1 MSQGKRE
8 RSLND
13 DTSLNQEKKQF
24 TSDFDPF
31 QGKHIL
37 ERTTNTAPPQVNVVN
52 DLIVLDHDGEDFHGR
67 PVSINNTP
75 LALGDTEV
83 SALDTV
89 TQSTAEKPVDPPARP
104 QRPPRPTVNN
114 FNPSNFKPTMTSSIN
129 VTPPLVVSS
138 NQNLSNQ
145 QPVVNP
151 PPQQRGLSSNKD
163 PLQQPSESY
172 NPLPQQQGLSSNNLF
187 QQPSEG
193 YNPPPQQQGPSIN
206 SLFQQPSEG
215 YNPLP
220 QQQGLS
226 SNSLFQQPSEGY
238 NPPPQQQGPS
248 INSLSQ
254 QPSEGYNPPPQ
265 QQGPSINSLSQQPSE
280 GYNPPPQQQGPSINS
295 LSQQPSEG
303 YNPPPQQ
310 QKVCSNNLLQQ
321 PIAGSDPLHQ
331 QPMRGTDTDPEP
343 SFKDFVAE
351 MRTKLDRNYSDTR
364 GFMESFSQELAR
376 TNKELKQYRQEA
388 LDLTEVVTVQG
399 DRICKLEADIRELT
413 ISSAAR
419 QQIPPEH
426 TIEQERLLYDINS
439 IKHIP
444 ADYVTNVVSTEEQAK
459 LMKFC
464 MEQFPLAKLEGAE
477 TAPGYRRYVLSYGVG
492 YGYSNVYHPANPI
505 PRPIEDLRV
514 WMSQYL
520 GEDFNQCSATFYEPE
535 AQMPRHGDRE
545 ASLVPGSKIAA
556 LSLNDEKIMAFFRR
570 GMSSELGRVTL
581 IPGSLVVMRQEDQQ
595 DMDHAILPGT
605 AAVTLDFNGMRV
617 SLVFRRLKQKRP
629 IMIRL
634 LGDSNYV
641 DTSGKNEKINFGV
654 NKGQLGSLLPGESKF
669 IPHTGLLPNIGGCF
683 EGCTELVLGVGTNNL
698 KFPHQEGNAPEQ
710 VLGRVASFC
719 DALLE
724 SKKEMNIFLPEVL
737 PTRDPALIPVVEH
750 YNKLLGEYAAARRGR
765 VTVISTA
772 VFRDNQGLLDS
783 RLSNN
788 QDNLHLNSK
797 GVSLLAGRIKYEIKS
812 KYGLQ
817 LPPHLAKNRPTS
829 TRPITRKPRTR

>member
-163 PLQQPSESY
+163 PLQQPSEGY

-464 MEQFPLAKLEGAE
+464 MEQFPLAKL
-477 TAPGYRRYVLSYGVG
+477 
-492 YGYSNVYHPANPI
+492 
-505 PRPIEDLRV
+505 
-514 WMSQYL
+514 
-520 GEDFNQCSATFYEPE
+520 
-535 AQMPRHGDRE
+535 
-545 ASLVPGSKIAA
+545 
-556 LSLNDEKIMAFFRR
+556 
-570 GMSSELGRVTL
+570 
-581 IPGSLVVMRQEDQQ
+581 
-595 DMDHAILPGT
+595 
-605 AAVTLDFNGMRV
+605 
-617 SLVFRRLKQKRP
+617 
-629 IMIRL
+629 
-634 LGDSNYV
+634 
-641 DTSGKNEKINFGV
+641 
-654 NKGQLGSLLPGESKF
+654 
-669 IPHTGLLPNIGGCF
+669 
-683 EGCTELVLGVGTNNL
+683 
-698 KFPHQEGNAPEQ
+698 
-710 VLGRVASFC
+710 
-719 DALLE
+719 
-724 SKKEMNIFLPEVL
+724 
-737 PTRDPALIPVVEH
+737 
-750 YNKLLGEYAAARRGR
+750 
-765 VTVISTA
+765 
-772 VFRDNQGLLDS
+772 
-783 RLSNN
+783 
-788 QDNLHLNSK
+788 
-797 GVSLLAGRIKYEIKS
+797 
-812 KYGLQ
+812 
-817 LPPHLAKNRPTS
+817 
-829 TRPITRKPRTR
+829 